1 MLSAGSTAAASATQ
15 RASIFR
21 RAPPRGR
28 GGFRSEPMPTQM
40 KFYEIFELDSIHSL
54 LTTAFKRGQGGP
66 FDRGERLNARTL
78 LASRQQCSSSLHR
91 PVTRRPQAV
100 FGCVL
105 MGTSRIKQQEKS
117 LRGSDECS
125 KIIGSVCKDSRK
137 TAWKIVEICWYF
149 SDSVLILLNL
159 FTELRDYQNMSF
171 ENARCHEAEN
181 IQLNAGEKGQSFRL

>member
-1 MLSAGSTAAASATQ
+1 MLTFLRTFPEYLVEQNTFQKAEHLNVASGTAEAAACSQSFVDTEYLRAFSSA
-15 RASIFR
+15 RLLL
-21 RAPPRGR
+21 
-28 GGFRSEPMPTQM
+28 SEHVHQ
-40 KFYEIFELDSIHSL
+40 IH
-54 LTTAFKRGQGGP
+54 
-66 FDRGERLNARTL
+66 GERLNARTL
-78 LASRQQCSSSLHR
+78 LVSRQQCSSSLHR

-117 LRGSDECS
+117 LRRSDECS